1 MFNRFKK
8 NEKNEKQLHK
18 VYIELD
24 THQKVADFTNACNTV
39 PEKIVLRG
47 VDENGEE
54 WYSNAKSL
62 LLNLAIAGAI
72 NDKKRV
78 EEAKNVGRV
87 NWNTVYV
94 ESEADIYNVIKDF
107 AK

>member
-1 MFNRFKK
+1 MFNKFRKNKK
-8 NEKNEKQLHK
+8 SPKPLHK

-24 THQKVADFTNACNTV
+24 SHQKVADFTNICNSIPDKV
-39 PEKIVLRG
+39 ILRG

-72 NDKKRV
+72 NNKERV
-78 EEAKNVGRV
+78 EKAKNVGKV

-94 ESEADIYNVIKDF
+94 ESEADIYNVLKDF